1 MTQEAA
7 ILFCDNA
14 ERTIARQ
21 KNNNKLTN
29 KNSQI
34 KIEVHSSLTSSHV
47 FFFLFFFKLVI
58 YLGVA
63 IYR

>member
-14 ERTIARQ
+14 ERTISRQ

-34 KIEVHSSLTSSHV
+34 KIEVHPLLTSSHIF
-47 FFFLFFFKLVI
+47 FFFLFFFQTSDLFGCCH
-58 YLGVA
+58 L
-63 IYR
+63 